1 MNTTDFDYE
10 LPPEFIAQSPVE
22 PRDSARLLVMNRQTG
37 ALTHRKFREVAAY
50 LRPGDLLVMND
61 SRVIPARIKARK
73 ATDGSVEILLLRRA
87 APLTWEVLIGGK
99 AVHLGSKLEVEGRLG
114 LSAVVMQEFDDARR
128 MVQFSEPITPL
139 MESVGSVPLPPYIRE
154 PLADPER
161 YQTVYAKT
169 RGSAAAPTAG
179 LHFTPELLA
188 SLAAAGVRQAF
199 VTLHIGLDTFA
210 PITEDRI
217 EAHAI
222 HTEWCQLPRETAIT
236 VNETRAAGGRVIA
249 VGTTAVRVLESA
261 ARASSPDEKG
271 IGYTRPLTLSP
282 TMKTGGL
289 IQPVVGNTGL
299 FITPGFEFK
308 VVNGLIT
315 NFHLP
320 RSTLVLLVSAFAG
333 RDPLLAAY
341 EKAKAEGYR
350 FYSFGDAMLIL

>member
-1 MNTTDFDYE
+1 M
-10 LPPEFIAQSPVE
+10 
-22 PRDSARLLVMNRQTG
+22 
-37 ALTHRKFREVAAY
+37 
-50 LRPGDLLVMND
+50 
-61 SRVIPARIKARK
+61 KARK
-73 ATDGSVEILLLRRA
+73 ITGGAVEILLLRRA

-99 AVHLGSKLEVEGRLG
+99 AVRLGSKLEVEGRPG
-114 LSAVVMQEFDDARR
+114 LSAVVMQEFEDARR
-128 MVQFSEPITPL
+128 IVQFSEPITPL

-161 YQTVYAKT
+161 YQTVYSKIL
-169 RGSAAAPTAG
+169 GSAAAPTAG

-222 HTEWCQLPRETAIT
+222 HTEWCQLPRETAMA

-261 ARASSPDEKG
+261 ARV
-271 IGYTRPLTLSP
+271 PLGEFQ
-282 TMKTGGL
+282 KTGRTGPL
-289 IQPVVGNTGL
+289 GPSAAAKVQGFIQPVLGNTDL

-308 VVNGLIT
+308 IVTGMIT

-341 EKAKAEGYR
+341 EQAKAEGYR